1 MKKERLY
8 LLHILE
14 RITMTETF
22 TADGYETF
30 MQSQVIQE
38 AVIRNFEVMGEAARR
53 ISEQTRHRYPHIP
66 WPQIIGLRNRLIH
79 NYDAISLERVW
90 EIVEHELPTLKPH
103 VEAMLQQVDAEQGGA
118 P

>member
-1 MKKERLY
+1 MRDERVY
-8 LLHILE
+8 LDHILE

-22 TADGYETF
+22 TADGHEIF

-66 WPQIIGLRNRLIH
+66 WAQIIGLRNRLIH

-90 EIVEHELPTLKPH
+90 EIIEDELPVLKPQI
-103 VEAMLQQVDAEQGGA
+103 EAMLQQMDAEQGGGA
-118 P
+118 